1 MNIVL
6 WIVQALLALVFV
18 MAGFMK
24 LTQPIERL
32 KTRMKW
38 VELFSSTPA
47 LVRVVG
53 LLEILGAIGLIL
65 PEAVQIQPWL
75 TPAAALGLVLT
86 MIFAVLIHL
95 RLREG
100 NRLAIPLILLLL
112 ALVIVVGRFALVP
125 VA

>member
-1 MNIVL
+1 MNIAL
-6 WIVQALLALVFV
+6 WVVQALLALVFV
-18 MAGFMK
+18 MSGFMK

-32 KTRMKW
+32 KTHMKW

-65 PEAVQIQPWL
+65 PEAVRIQPWL

-95 RLREG
+95 RLGEG